1 LTIGHLLVLEQL
13 PRVPKQPNI
22 LDDSKLEGFM
32 SALTSIFSWLGRF
45 LKKVRSIVLDL
56 GTALVVM
63 FVVIAIIEALT
74 ASGPDVEDPSGKALL
89 IDPAGTVVDQEV
101 FNSES
106 LLTTVTDASSIQ
118 IQTRDLIKLIRAAA
132 EDDSI
137 PAVVVDFSST
147 GFAGPTTAINIAKE
161 LKALR
166 DSGKRVIAFND
177 RLSTTSYLMASQAS
191 EVWVHP
197 VGSISVRGLGGM
209 RNYNKDLFENLKITI
224 HNYSQGDFKSATETS
239 WRSSM
244 SENDRMQR
252 EALLFP
258 IWEEMK
264 SLMAEGRGIES
275 DDIQSFADNYVG
287 FFGEAAIGNIAYAQ
301 ANNLI
306 DGTKSFPEFRK
317 YMIEEFGLDEEA
329 ETETYKTISYAEY
342 AKQLTD
348 DSADSGNQIAVITA
362 EGVIR
367 EGEISQGV
375 AGANGVVK
383 QIRKAHEDES
393 TKAIVFRVNSPGGS
407 IIASEMM
414 RDELLAAK
422 RKGIKV
428 IVSMG
433 DYAAS
438 GGVYISTPADYI
450 FAEPTTIT
458 GSIGVAI
465 ALPTLENAMDYIGVN
480 FDGVVTSKHG
490 GWDPTQAIDDDL
502 DKIFAS
508 WGSEAYDRF
517 INFVAESRSQTYDD
531 IKAIAGGRVWIATS
545 AKDIG
550 LVDEIGG
557 IDDALTYAAS
567 LAELEDYQVEYYGQ
581 ELSPEE
587 MILKELLEQ
596 LDVSI
601 GEPKVLSALDGIA
614 RLYDTFIDIHEP
626 KALLTCKDCLVDLD

>member
-1 LTIGHLLVLEQL
+1 MNKLQL
-13 PRVPKQPNI
+13 NKLQP
-22 LDDSKLEGFM
+22 
-32 SALTSIFSWLGRF
+32 IFSWLARF
-45 LKKVRSIVLDL
+45 LEKARIIMLNV
-56 GTALVVM
+56 GTA
-63 FVVIAIIEALT
+63 FVLIFFTIIIIGALT
-74 ASGPDVEDPSGKALL
+74 SLGSEVKDPSGRVLL
-89 IDPAGTVVDQEV
+89 IDPKGTVVDQEV
-101 FNSES
+101 FNSDF
-106 LLTTVTDASSIQ
+106 LFNIVTDSSTDQ
-118 IQTRDLIKLIRAAA
+118 IQTRDLIQLIRAAA
-132 EDDSI
+132 EDEDI
-137 PAVVVDFSST
+137 PAVFVDFSST

-209 RNYNKDLFENLKITI
+209 SPYQKEFYENLKINI
-224 HNYSQGDFKSATETS
+224 HNYSQGDFKSAVEPNTRTD
-239 WRSSM
+239 M

-252 EALLFP
+252 EAILNP
-258 IWEEMK
+258 IWDEMK

-275 DDIQSFADNYVG
+275 DDIQSFADDYVA
-287 FFGEAAIGNIAYAQ
+287 FIGEAAIGNIAYAK
-301 ANNLI
+301 ANNII
-306 DGTKSFPEFRK
+306 DGTKSFPEFRQ

-329 ETETYKTISYAEY
+329 ETETYKTISYNEY
-342 AKQLTD
+342 AKQID
-348 DSADSGNQIAVITA
+348 EDFSDSDNQIAVITA
-362 EGVIR
+362 EGAIM
-367 EGEISQGV
+367 EGDITQGV
-375 AGANGVVK
+375 AGADGVVK
-383 QIRKAHEDES
+383 QIRSAHEDEN

-407 IIASEMM
+407 IIGSEMM

-422 RKGIKV
+422 RKGINV

-490 GWDPTQAIDDDL
+490 GWDPTQAINDDL

-508 WGSEAYDRF
+508 WGADAYDRF
-517 INFVAESRSQTYDD
+517 INFVAESRSQSYED
-531 IKAIAGGRVWIATS
+531 IKEIAGGRIWIATS
-545 AKDIG
+545 AKEIG

-557 IDDALTYAAS
+557 IDDAITYAANM
-567 LAELEDYQVEYYGQ
+567 AELEDYKVEYYG
-581 ELSPEE
+581 EE
-587 MILKELLEQ
+587 FSLEERILKELLENF
-596 LDVSI
+596 DVSL
-601 GEPKVLSALDGIA
+601 GEPKVLSALNGLA
-614 RLYDTFIDIHEP
+614 SLYETLTDIQEP

>member
-1 LTIGHLLVLEQL
+1 M
-13 PRVPKQPNI
+13 N
-22 LDDSKLEGFM
+22 
-32 SALTSIFSWLGRF
+32 ALKTIFSWLGRF
-45 LKKVRSIVLDL
+45 LQRVRTILLDL
-56 GTALVVM
+56 GTLVI
-63 FVVIAIIEALT
+63 VVLLATTIIGALT
-74 ASGPDVEDPSGKALL
+74 SFGPKATDPVGKVLF
-89 IDPAGTVVDQEV
+89 INPQGVVVDQEV
-101 FNSES
+101 FNSDS
-106 LLTTVTDASSIQ
+106 LFDAATDSSTDQ

-132 EDDSI
+132 QDEDI
-137 PAVVVDFSST
+137 PAVVVDFSSAN
-147 GFAGPTTAINIAKE
+147 FAGPTTAINIAKE

-191 EVWVHP
+191 EIWVHP
-197 VGSISVRGLGGM
+197 VGSVSVRGLGGM

-224 HNYSQGDFKSATETS
+224 HNYSQGDFKSATEPS
-239 WRSSM
+239 WRSDM

-252 EALLFP
+252 EAILFP
-258 IWEEMK
+258 IWDEMK
-264 SLMAEGRGIES
+264 ALMAEGRGIES
-275 DDIQSFADNYVG
+275 SDIQAFADNYVG

-317 YMIEEFGLDEEA
+317 YMIEEFGKDEEA

-342 AKQLTD
+342 EKQIED
-348 DSADSGNQIAVITA
+348 DVVESDNQIAVVTA
-362 EGVIR
+362 EGAIR

-375 AGANGVVK
+375 AGADGIVK
-383 QIRKAHEDES
+383 QIRSAHEDDN
-393 TKAIVFRVNSPGGS
+393 TKVIVFRVNSPGGS

-422 RKGIKV
+422 SKGIKV
-428 IVSMG
+428 VVSMG

-490 GWDPTQAIDDDL
+490 GWDPAQAIDEDL
-502 DKIFAS
+502 DKIFAG
-508 WGSEAYDRF
+508 WGAEAYDRF
-517 INFVAESRSQTYDD
+517 INFVAESRDQSYED

-545 AKDIG
+545 AKEIG

-557 IDDALTYAAS
+557 IDDAIAYAAD
-567 LAELEDYQVEYYGQ
+567 LEGLEDYRVEYYR
-581 ELSPEE
+581 EKLSPEE
-587 MILKELLEQ
+587 AFLKEVLEN
-596 LDVSI
+596 LDVSLAQ
-601 GEPKVLSALDGIA
+601 PSVLSALDGVA
-614 RLYDTFIDIHEP
+614 ELYETLVDIHEP
-626 KALLTCKDCLVDLD
+626 KALLTCKDCLVELD

>member
-1 LTIGHLLVLEQL
+1 M
-13 PRVPKQPNI
+13 N
-22 LDDSKLEGFM
+22 
-32 SALTSIFSWLGRF
+32 ALKSIFSWLGRF
-45 LKKVRSIVLDL
+45 LEKARTVMLNL
-56 GTALVVM
+56 GTAFILI
-63 FVVIAIIEALT
+63 FFTIIIIGAFT
-74 ASGPDVEDPSGKALL
+74 SSGPEVKDPSGRVLF
-89 IDPAGTVVDQEV
+89 IDPVGTVVDQEV
-101 FNSES
+101 FNSDF
-106 LLTTVTDASSIQ
+106 LFNLGTDSSTDQ
-118 IQTRDLIKLIRAAA
+118 IQTRDLIQLIRTAA
-132 EDDSI
+132 EDEDI
-137 PAVVVDFSST
+137 PAVFIDFSAT

-166 DSGKRVIAFND
+166 DSGKRVIAMSD

-209 RNYNKDLFENLKITI
+209 RNYNKDLFDNLKITI

-244 SENDRMQR
+244 SDNDRMQR

-258 IWEEMK
+258 IWDEMK

-275 DDIQSFADNYVG
+275 DDIQSFADDYVG
-287 FFGEAAIGNIAYAQ
+287 FFGEAAIGNIAYAET
-301 ANNLI
+301 NNII

-329 ETETYKTISYAEY
+329 ETETYKTISYNEY
-342 AKQLTD
+342 AKQID
-348 DSADSGNQIAVITA
+348 DELLDSDNHIAVITA
-362 EGVIR
+362 EGAIM
-367 EGEISQGV
+367 EGEITQGV

-383 QIRKAHEDES
+383 QIRSAHEDEN

-414 RDELLAAK
+414 RDELFAAK
-422 RKGIKV
+422 EKGIDV

-465 ALPTLENAMDYIGVN
+465 ALPTLENTMDYIGVN

-490 GWDPTQAIDDDL
+490 GWDPTQAIDEDL
-502 DKIFAS
+502 DKIFAG
-508 WGSEAYDRF
+508 WGADAYDRF
-517 INFVAESRSQTYDD
+517 VSFVAESRSQSYDD
-531 IKAIAGGRVWIATS
+531 IKKIAGGRVWIATS
-545 AKDIG
+545 AKEIG

-557 IDDALTYAAS
+557 IDDAIAYAADM
-567 LAELEDYQVEYYGQ
+567 AELEDYQVEYYGQ

-587 MILKELLEQ
+587 LILRELLENF
-596 LDVSI
+596 DVSL
-601 GEPKVLSALDGIA
+601 GEPKVLSALNGLAD
-614 RLYDTFIDIHEP
+614 LYETLTDIQEP
-626 KALLTCKDCLVDLD
+626 KALLTCQDCMVALD